1 MASWKNS
8 IVIHAPVDQ
17 VFAFVDDPRTL
28 TEWLPGMV
36 AVHNVN
42 GRAEGQQHE
51 WTYEMAGVPLRGQAV
66 VVEHVRNSRAVH
78 QSIGMVHA
86 TFAYDV
92 EVCAEGTR
100 LTLEVEYTVP
110 APVLGRLAEK
120 IVIARN
126 ARELDLAL
134 KNVKDALEA

>member
-8 IVIHAPVDQ
+8 IVIHAPVDR

-36 AVHNVN
+36 DVHNVD
-42 GRAEGQQHE
+42 GTAEGQQHE

-66 VVEHVRNSRAVH
+66 VVEHVPSSRAVH

-86 TFAYDV
+86 TFAYSV
-92 EVCAEGTR
+92 EAHAEGTR
-100 LTLEVEYTVP
+100 LTFEIEYTVP
-110 APVLGRLAEK
+110 VPVLGRLAEQT
-120 IVIARN
+120 VIARN
-126 ARELDLAL
+126 TRAFELAL
-134 KNVKDALEA
+134 ENVKEALET

>member
-1 MASWKNS
+1 MAFWKNS
-8 IVIHAPVDQ
+8 IVIHAPVDR

-36 AVHNVN
+36 SVRNVK
-42 GRAEGQQHE
+42 GMAEGQQHE

-66 VVEHVRNSRAVH
+66 VVEHVQNSRATH

-86 TFAYDV
+86 TFTYSV
-92 EVCAEGTR
+92 EAHVEGTR

-110 APVLGRLAEK
+110 PLVLGRLAEH

-126 ARELDLAL
+126 ARELELAL
-134 KNVKDALEA
+134 KNAKKAVEA